1 MLPGGDMPDVSANCP
16 GTSYLF
22 HGLLHPDG
30 RIISVSLD
38 YGKTPLSESIDDLYF
53 APRRGIPP
61 TRTPLPTWTPVP
73 TIINPSNGS
82 YTIPGGLVVLMGTAM
97 DMEDGSLPDSSLV
110 WSSDRQGELG
120 VGPSV
125 ALNSLESGTHI
136 ITLTAT
142 DSYGISMEAHVQIN
156 IAYPLFTPLLGRN

>member
-1 MLPGGDMPDVSANCP
+1 MRLPIVPEPQPSFMGFYD
-16 GTSYLF
+16 
-22 HGLLHPDG
+22 PDG

-38 YGKTPLSESIDDLYF
+38 YGKTPLSVSIDDLYF
-53 APRRGIPP
+53 SPRRGIPP
-61 TRTPLPTWTPVP
+61 TRMPLPTWTPVP
-73 TIINPSNGS
+73 TNINLSNGS
-82 YTIPGGLVVLMGTAM
+82 YTILGRLIVLMGTAM
-97 DMEDGSLPDSSLV
+97 DMEDGRLPVSSLV

-125 ALNSLESGTHI
+125 VLNSLESGTHI

-142 DSYGISMEAHVQIN
+142 DSYGISVMAHVQIH